1 MPESRS
7 TEARK
12 RPRAPEEIEA
22 IRKLKARYF
31 RFLDTKLWDEM
42 TGCFTADA
50 VLAEHERNIFVEG
63 GTSIVAFL
71 KQGLGLNHVV
81 TVHHGH
87 NAEIELTSNTTAR
100 ATWALNDYLFNRQTG
115 KGTRGYGYYEDEYVK
130 ENGDWKIKRTT
141 VKHVHKEKFAKE
153 G

>member
-1 MPESRS
+1 MSESRS
-7 TEARK
+7 TETRK

-42 TGCFTADA
+42 VGCFTADA
-50 VLAEHERNIFVEG
+50 VLAEHERNILVEG
-63 GTSIVAFL
+63 GTAIVEFL
-71 KQGLGLNHVV
+71 KQGLGLDYVV

-115 KGTRGYGYYEDEYVK
+115 KGTRGYGYYEDKYVK
-130 ENGDWKIKRTT
+130 EKGDWKIKRTT